1 MEVDTIEATTGSDA
15 LEISM
20 SAVRDT
26 DIVEA
31 PLGDEADIQ
40 FTFADSSLGL
50 VLIARS
56 EAGLCAVLFGDD
68 RAQLRDDL
76 QARFPGAPL
85 VEAPEALGSLAAS
98 VVRHVESP
106 GTVLDAPLDIR
117 GTHFQR
123 TVWDALRDIPAG
135 STSSYSE
142 VAARIGNPKAVRA
155 VARACAANTLAVLIP
170 CHRVVTTEGKVTGY
184 RWGVER
190 KRALLDREASLAR

>member
-1 MEVDTIEATTGSDA
+1 MLMDTIDPTDA
-15 LEISM
+15 IELSM
-20 SAVRDT
+20 TAAREGAPVD
-26 DIVEA
+26 A
-31 PLGDEADIQ
+31 PLGEDAGIQ

-68 RAQLRDDL
+68 RARLRVDL
-76 QARFPGAPL
+76 QARFPAASL
-85 VEAPEALGSLAAS
+85 VEAPDALGELAGAI
-98 VVRHVESP
+98 VRHVESP
-106 GTVLDAPLDIR
+106 GTVLDTPLDVR
-117 GTHFQR
+117 GTAFQR

-135 STSSYSE
+135 STASYSE

-155 VARACAANTLAVLIP
+155 VARACAANTLAVVIP

-190 KRALLDREASLAR
+190 KRALLEREAASAPA